1 VPTQSKPL
9 LDIIDR
15 LPGLDVAETARGKFK
30 RLVYEVGVFY
40 GIRGLDHADRI
51 DFARRLLKQKE
62 ARATIRDR
70 LMVRYEVSRRQ
81 AYRIIDDGL
90 ELCQKQPSNG
100 TPIVFNLMHGDF
112 PGISSLETN
121 GIMRIADLAGAV
133 AKIKDDTI
141 KAVDARDCF
150 IEAAQQQL
158 SAVVVLHRE
167 WARHRLAERDYLK
180 QYEHVVS
187 DRMSASAV
195 LAAHHAVMNNQIQ
208 IVA

>member
-1 VPTQSKPL
+1 LSTRSKPL

-15 LPGLDVAETARGKFK
+15 LPGLDVAETARIKFK
-30 RLVYEVGVFY
+30 RLVYEIGAFY
-40 GIRGLDHADRI
+40 GIRGLDYADRI
-51 DFARRLLKQKE
+51 DFARHLLKQKE

-100 TPIVFNLMHGDF
+100 TPIVFNLYGDF
-112 PGISSLETN
+112 PGVSSLEKN
-121 GIMRIADLAGAV
+121 GMMRIADLAGAV
-133 AKIKDDTI
+133 ANIKDDTI
-141 KAVDARDCF
+141 KAVDARGYF
-150 IEAAQQQL
+150 MEAAQQQL

-208 IVA
+208 IEA